1 MQAGKKRKE
10 KKLQGEVRGMPED
23 GTSSI
28 SEGGMSGI
36 PQDGVIV
43 FSLGGACSSQ
53 KKKKKKR
60 QLGYW
65 GMFPHVSPQCLPLQT
80 LFRQFQ
86 PILPSLCWSPR

>member
-53 KKKKKKR
+53 KKKKKKAAVV
-60 QLGYW
+60 LGDV
-65 GMFPHVSPQCLPLQT
+65 PSCLSPVPPT
-80 LFRQFQ
+80 
-86 PILPSLCWSPR
+86 PDSI